1 MWPQLPTERS
11 PLAESVVFLQTDY
24 FAAIG
29 SSFIDC
35 KIIIIILKVNIFAC
49 ECHDFSPNFCFGG
62 LFGFFFFLER
72 MKFPCGKGFINDV
85 LSSETVVQMRRGDA
99 QQLKVGSRLVGIQ
112 LLACFV
118 CISCKSWQVWK
129 VGINTFL
136 LFHFVPNLNLLI
148 LAAVQN

>member
-1 MWPQLPTERS
+1 MISL
-11 PLAESVVFLQTDY
+11 LISVLGVCL
-24 FAAIG
+24 G
-29 SSFIDC
+29 
-35 KIIIIILKVNIFAC
+35 
-49 ECHDFSPNFCFGG
+49 
-62 LFGFFFFLER
+62 FFFLER